1 MNIFEGLEKFG
12 LSSGQMDDLFTEEK
26 QETKNLKKAQVEAA
40 SKESKQPAE
49 EDFLFE
55 KSVRCVVCDNV
66 FSTKAI
72 KSSKLRRLG
81 ADKDLRPRY
90 QSIDANK
97 YDVVS
102 CPYCGYTALSR
113 YFDHLSTLQI
123 RLIKDGVGKNFKAA
137 PTELPAVYDY
147 DMAMD
152 RYKLALYNAVVKK
165 GSVSEKAFI
174 CLKLSWLC
182 RGRGEELLAKGEPED
197 SEAIRQNHEEE
208 MSYYEQAY
216 EGMMKAVASESFP
229 ICGMDQYTMDLLL
242 AQMAFKLEKYDMASK
257 LVSRLLVSQGANHN
271 VKDHALDLKQEII
284 QTIRSKG

>member
-12 LSSGQMDDLFTEEK
+12 LSSGQMDDLFSDDK
-26 QETKNLKKAQVEAA
+26 QETRNGRRPQEEAA
-40 SKESKQPAE
+40 KEVKAPEE

-55 KSVRCVVCDNV
+55 KSIRCVVCDNV
-66 FSTKAI
+66 FATKAI

-81 ADKDLRPRY
+81 ADKDLRPKY

-123 RLIKDGVGKNFKAA
+123 RLIREGVANNFK
-137 PTELPAVYDY
+137 PSPSELPAVYDY
-147 DMAMD
+147 DMALD
-152 RYKLALYNAVVKK
+152 RYKLALYNTVVKK

-182 RGRGEELLAKGEPED
+182 RGKGEEILSKGATED
-197 SEAIRQNHEEE
+197 SEAFRQNYEEE

-229 ICGMDQYTMDLLL
+229 ICGMDQYTMDFLL
-242 AQMAFKLEKYDMASK
+242 AQMAFKLEKYDMSSK
-257 LVSRLLVSQGANHN
+257 LVSRLLTSQGANRN
-271 VKDHALDLKQEII
+271 IKDRALDLKQEII
-284 QTIRSKG
+284 QVIKGKG